1 MSTTTSAAI
10 ASAGIGHLSAIT
22 VPIWFGYSGTTT
34 AGAMAVA
41 AGLLFLLAWLGSP
54 TQGILASIVK
64 KFETRALI
72 LRQDILGLLWRFE
85 EREQHPHSLDTVATM
100 LRVNKNTIVQSLK
113 TLARQGEISD
123 NFLMMKLT
131 SKGRESARAI
141 VRSHR
146 LWEVYLDKH
155 YPQDKNQ
162 IHHAASR
169 LEHVTTEQMQD
180 DLGGASIDPHGR
192 RVP

>member
-1 MSTTTSAAI
+1 
-10 ASAGIGHLSAIT
+10 
-22 VPIWFGYSGTTT
+22 
-34 AGAMAVA
+34 
-41 AGLLFLLAWLGSP
+41 
-54 TQGILASIVK
+54 
-64 KFETRALI
+64 
-72 LRQDILGLLWRFE
+72 
-85 EREQHPHSLDTVATM
+85 
-100 LRVNKNTIVQSLK
+100 
-113 TLARQGEISD
+113 
-123 NFLMMKLT
+123 MMKLT